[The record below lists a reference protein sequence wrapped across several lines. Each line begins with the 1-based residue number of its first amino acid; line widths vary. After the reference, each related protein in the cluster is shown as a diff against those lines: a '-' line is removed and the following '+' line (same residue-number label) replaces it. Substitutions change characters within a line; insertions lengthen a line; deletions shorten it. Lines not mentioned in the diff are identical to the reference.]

1 MTVDTGR
8 YVNLMDLLLISWINP
23 LQIGVALYFL
33 WGMLGPSIMIGFA
46 AMLLI
51 LPVQFYLASK
61 IDILEVTLCELSC
74 L

>member
-8 YVNLMDLLLISWINP
+8 YVNLMDLLLVSWINP

-51 LPVQFYLASK
+51 LPVQLYLASK
-61 IDILEVTLCELSC
+61 IDNLEVKLCELSC